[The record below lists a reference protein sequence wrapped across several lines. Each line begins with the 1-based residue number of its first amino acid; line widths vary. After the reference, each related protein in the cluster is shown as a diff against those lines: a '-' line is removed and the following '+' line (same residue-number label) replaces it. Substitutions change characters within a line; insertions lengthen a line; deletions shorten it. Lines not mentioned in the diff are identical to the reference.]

1 MNIRL
6 QGGKNASVYT
16 GCQRAF
22 SLQRAGDISALVC
35 LNSHRQSAVRQHN
48 HHTVPLLHL
57 QPSSLFLSFTAVV
70 FLLFITESVKC
81 SSFFMRWLKRLTQ
94 HGSKWPQITACIGLN
109 YEALFCG
116 THNKAVKPIWTLF
129 TTGQMVIP
137 YAQSTASFGTLALY
151 DADPRNHS
159 FSFSSSPLFPS
170 WGGLV
175 FVAPS
180 LWPTRVNESH
190 VFDGGEQS
198 QSRDTAMEAFLQE
211 SIFNSGR
218 GKQ

>member
-6 QGGKNASVYT
+6 QGGKNASVYI

-22 SLQRAGDISALVC
+22 SLHRAGDISALVC

-57 QPSSLFLSFTAVV
+57 QPSSSFLSFTAVV

-151 DADPRNHS
+151 DGR
-159 FSFSSSPLFPS
+159 SPQPLILLLF
-170 WGGLV
+170 L
-175 FVAPS
+175 PS
-180 LWPTRVNESH
+180 LPFLRGPGVCGTITMAHKGKWVPCVWWRGAVAVTRYSQ
-190 VFDGGEQS
+190 GGIPPGIH
-198 QSRDTAMEAFLQE
+198 L
-211 SIFNSGR
+211 
-218 GKQ
+218 